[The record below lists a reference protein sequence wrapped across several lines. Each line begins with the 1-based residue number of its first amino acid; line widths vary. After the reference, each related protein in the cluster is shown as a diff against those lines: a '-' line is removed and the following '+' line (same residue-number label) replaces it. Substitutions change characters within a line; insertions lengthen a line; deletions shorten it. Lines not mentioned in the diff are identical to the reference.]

1 MMDENILEQLI
12 GCWQS
17 EGWDFILCEQVEL
30 IPFVSKVLTDIGA
43 GDMLAAFEK
52 VIACFPEGT
61 VFENTAQYYDL
72 HNFLYSYSYKVQD
85 EKLKA
90 IPTEQRRALVK
101 QFRNAIDDLDT
112 ITAKHWNNTDMLG

>member
-1 MMDENILEQLI
+1 MDENILEQLV

-17 EGWDFILCEQVEL
+17 EGWDFIFCEQVEL
-30 IPFVSKVLTDIGA
+30 IPYVSKVLTDMGA
-43 GDMLAAFEK
+43 EDMLAAFEK

-72 HNFLYSYSYKVQD
+72 HNFMYSYSYKVQD

-90 IPTEQRRALVK
+90 IPREQRRTLVK
-101 QFRNAIDDLDT
+101 KFRSAIDELDG
-112 ITAKHWNNTDMLG
+112 ITQKYWNVSDMFG

>member
-12 GCWQS
+12 GCLQS
-17 EGWDFILCEQVEL
+17 EGWDFIFGEQVEL
-30 IPFVSKVLTDIGA
+30 IPYVSKVLTDIGA
-43 GDMLAAFEK
+43 EDMLAAFEK

-61 VFENTAQYYDL
+61 VFENTAKYYDL
-72 HNFLYSYSYKVQD
+72 YNFMQIYSYKVQD

-101 QFRNAIDDLDT
+101 KFRNAIAELDE
-112 ITAKHWNNTDMLG
+112 ISVRYWNA